1 MEGEMYSNTWTKM
14 SLCGMFVEV
23 GIVLWLHLL
32 GDCHINTLMLV
43 LFSAF
48 FIASLISFLTGCMAL
63 WTAKRE
69 MIPTKR
75 KVIAGSGMVI
85 TAVIWLVLIVISIVC

>member
-1 MEGEMYSNTWTKM
+1 MDCKSYTKV
-14 SLCGMFVEV
+14 SLFGAFFEV
-23 GIVLWLHLL
+23 AILL
-32 GDCHINTLMLV
+32 RLILMGDCHINTLMLI

-75 KVIAGSGMVI
+75 KVIAGSGMVT